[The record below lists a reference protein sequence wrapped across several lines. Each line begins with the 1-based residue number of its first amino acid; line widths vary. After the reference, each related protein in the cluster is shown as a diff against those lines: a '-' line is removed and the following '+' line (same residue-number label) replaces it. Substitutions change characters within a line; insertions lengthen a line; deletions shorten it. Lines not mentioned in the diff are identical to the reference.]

1 MAGSTLIKIG
11 TLNVK
16 IVETNSL
23 YIQEFFTCDIIF
35 LQETRLFNFQTP
47 LLNQYFT
54 THCSVGK
61 AVDDDDPLSKA
72 FRQRRNLEGMEW
84 WHI

>member
-23 YIQEFFTCDIIF
+23 YVQEFLTCDIIF

-72 FRQRRNLEGMEW
+72 FRQRRNLEGMEG